1 MNGNVFIGWNENL
14 PLAEKVKT
22 LLKENGYNGI
32 LKDKGEVSLEQGTA
46 VISQM
51 KGCCAAILLFQTQA
65 HTKCECGGEAE
76 RNLLS
81 ANLLFELGFLV
92 GSLKIKRVFTVY
104 IDGAEATAPSDLKG
118 MWDVSVFSEGKT
130 TDELAAEIVDLFIHE
145 QTDELNENKIELVT
159 DISRLR
165 GLIEA
170 HRANPVHF
178 ESEIAELILL
188 YCQSTYMFG
197 VMGKGKKLL
206 TEILNSGEVRDD
218 RVILAINS
226 SLCYYEICE
235 NLQQDKDGTLY
246 LPKEAY
252 EGIKTKLLS
261 QIETVE
267 KLGDGEFKRMF
278 LMLNYDYVT
287 FANMM
292 YYLCAGAEGDL
303 EFRDFCVEKCIET
316 CEKFRSFDPD
326 KNDQLAALYESY
338 GYRNAALYFIKT
350 DRKEK
355 AMDAFDKSRA
365 ARYKLF
371 RYFRNKDMD
380 KNIFEQIKMEYY
392 LALTD
397 DLDLVYGV
405 EKKRRLREL
414 EDYLE
419 DAYSASLDK
428 NYLVRKIEKIL
439 NSVSNDEKKT
449 ETTSGFVTPLG
460 FTMATDDEVVK
471 KAFTDNDKE
480 TDESGDK
487 GSGEESGENKGDG
500 NGEDDK
506 NEG

>member
-1 MNGNVFIGWNENL
+1 
-14 PLAEKVKT
+14 
-22 LLKENGYNGI
+22 
-32 LKDKGEVSLEQGTA
+32 
-46 VISQM
+46 
-51 KGCCAAILLFQTQA
+51 
-65 HTKCECGGEAE
+65 
-76 RNLLS
+76 
-81 ANLLFELGFLV
+81 LGFLV